1 MLHGPG
7 SKRQMKVKEAM
18 NETAGYI
25 GNETAGYIGTK
36 KHKKYKR
43 RYAACSC
50 LIITSKKK

>member
-1 MLHGPG
+1 
-7 SKRQMKVKEAM
+7 MKVKEAM